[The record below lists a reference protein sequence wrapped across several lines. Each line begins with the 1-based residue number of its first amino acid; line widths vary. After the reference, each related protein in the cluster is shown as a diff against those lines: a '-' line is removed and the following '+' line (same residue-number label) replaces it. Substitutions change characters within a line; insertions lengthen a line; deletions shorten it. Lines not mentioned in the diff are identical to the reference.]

1 MEHGTNGGNTPLDD
15 PPPPYSNG
23 PPATSAAG
31 NTARPCSS
39 GPPPEG
45 LVQECAS
52 SSYVPIPQTLTA
64 NYQLAYRTFHLG
76 NDSNN
81 KIFATSV
88 YAGTT
93 GAGPG
98 RYSILLHN
106 GPSAKDKTLA
116 AAGAVDKSRS
126 SALEF
131 KSLINI
137 SPLPGQENVMMTKN
151 AAVAMEDLCARVLPA
166 GQTVTFLFSVFT
178 NHTADEVGKG
188 KMANVGP
195 RREQFEWRMI
205 PKGEIGDKAYAH
217 EYKLFRLPVSSTAE
231 GSATATAN
239 ELVAVTSFKRLLSLS
254 KPFKLHFL
262 DVQPPD
268 TPNERWRLMALITA
282 LRIWQHEQASFYSS
296 TAMLDGAS
304 KCT

>member
-1 MEHGTNGGNTPLDD
+1 MEHSTNRGNTPLDD
-15 PPPPYSNG
+15 PPPPYSDA

-31 NTARPCSS
+31 NTARPFSS
-39 GPPPEG
+39 GPPPEA

-52 SSYVPIPQTLTA
+52 SSYVPISQTLTA

-76 NDSNN
+76 NESNN

-116 AAGAVDKSRS
+116 AAGAVDKSSS

-131 KSLINI
+131 KTLINI

-151 AAVAMEDLCARVLPA
+151 AAVAMENMSARVLPD
-166 GQTVTFLFSVFT
+166 GQTVAFLFSVFT
-178 NHTADEVGKG
+178 NHTADDVGKG
-188 KMANVGP
+188 KMADVGP

-205 PKGEIGDKAYAH
+205 PKSEIGDKDYAH
-217 EYKLFRLPVSSTAE
+217 EYKLFRVPVSSTAE

-239 ELVAVTSFKRLLSLS
+239 EPVAVTSFKRLLSLS

-262 DVQPPD
+262 DVQTPD
-268 TPNERWRLMALITA
+268 APNERWRLMALITA

>member
-1 MEHGTNGGNTPLDD
+1 VEK
-15 PPPPYSNG
+15 
-23 PPATSAAG
+23 
-31 NTARPCSS
+31 SS
-39 GPPPEG
+39 
-45 LVQECAS
+45 
-52 SSYVPIPQTLTA
+52 
-64 NYQLAYRTFHLG
+64 
-76 NDSNN
+76 
-81 KIFATSV
+81 
-88 YAGTT
+88 
-93 GAGPG
+93 
-98 RYSILLHN
+98 
-106 GPSAKDKTLA
+106 
-116 AAGAVDKSRS
+116 S

-137 SPLPGQENVMMTKN
+137 FPLPGQENVRVTKN
-151 AAVAMEDLCARVLPA
+151 AAVAMEGLFARVLPD
-166 GQTVTFLFSVFT
+166 GQTVAFLFSVFT

-231 GSATATAN
+231 GSATEAAN
-239 ELVAVTSFKRLLSLS
+239 EPVAVTSFKHLLSLS

-262 DVQPPD
+262 DGPAPD
-268 TPNERWRLMALITA
+268 TPDERWRLMALITA